1 MKKLLGILLSVS
13 IIAMLATGCP
23 TTSSSTKDKEK
34 EKTEKTETEAVSEET
49 DAPDSTTSAGEG
61 ERPQRRITSSDDVVD
76 VVIDRCKISVPD
88 YWKTKVS
95 TSAKYVAYAET
106 GEKMA
111 TLHIHTYIDTEDPV
125 TFEVLK
131 RDTDNGAMSEYFAKN
146 FASCGEVSYEEY
158 ENGEVKGYIYSGVGK
173 NQGSDLDFFAQL
185 LCFPSEKSGTWI
197 YVFVESSNNCE
208 YQYSEDFRNI
218 IDSIRFLT
226 ADEEAEIAKEKE
238 KNKDKYSYDDYV
250 SMFASGDF
258 SLVTPS
264 FKEEMDAYEA
274 FYDEYI
280 DFMKKY
286 YSGGTANLGDMLN
299 DYNKMLEKEMEW
311 AEKIDA
317 VDETTLS
324 PADDAY
330 FLMVTLRIEE
340 KLLSIYGISL
350 NF

>member
-1 MKKLLGILLSVS
+1 MKKLLGILLSIS

-23 TTSSSTKDKEK
+23 TTSSSAKNKKKD
-34 EKTEKTETEAVSEET
+34 KTEKTETEEVSKDTES
-49 DAPDSTTSAGEG
+49 PDSTTSALDD
-61 ERPQRRITSSDDVVD
+61 ERPQRRTTSSGNVVD

-88 YWKTKVS
+88 YWKTKTS
-95 TSAKYVAYAET
+95 TSEKFVAYAET
-106 GEKMA
+106 GDKVA
-111 TLHIHTYIDTEDPV
+111 LLYLHTYVDTEDPV
-125 TFEVLK
+125 TFDVLK

-158 ENGEVKGYIYSGVGK
+158 DNGEVKGYIYSGIGK
-173 NQGSDLDFFAQL
+173 NEGSDLDVFAQL

-197 YVFVESSNNCE
+197 YVFVESSENCE
-208 YQYSEDFRNI
+208 YQYTEAFEDM

-238 KNKDKYSYDDYV
+238 KNKDKYSYDDFV
-250 SMFASGDF
+250 DMFSKGDF

-286 YSGGTANLGDMLN
+286 YSGGSVNLGDMLN
-299 DYNKMLEKEMEW
+299 DYNKMIEKEMEW

-317 VDETTLS
+317 VDESTLS

-340 KLLSIYGISL
+340 KLLSIYGITF

>member
-1 MKKLLGILLSVS
+1 MKKIISVLLCLSVFG
-13 IIAMLATGCP
+13 AMALGSG
-23 TTSSSTKDKEK
+23 SSNSS
-34 EKTEKTETEAVSEET
+34 EKTEKTKETTGVEEVDTSPADNDVVPSEKDSDAV
-49 DAPDSTTSAGEG
+49 D
-61 ERPQRRITSSDDVVD
+61 RPQRSTSSDDING
-76 VVIDRCKISVPD
+76 VVIDKCKISVPD
-88 YWKTKVS
+88 YWKPKVS
-95 TSAKYVAYAET
+95 TSKKFVAYAET
-106 GEKMA
+106 GEQVAM
-111 TLHIHTYIDTEDPV
+111 LHIHTYVDTEDPV
-125 TFEVLK
+125 TLEVLK

-158 ENGEVKGYIYSGVGK
+158 DNGEIKGYIYSGTGK
-173 NQGSDLDFFAQL
+173 NQGSDLDFFAQM

-197 YVFVESSNNCE
+197 YVFVENSKNCE
-208 YQYSEDFRNI
+208 YQYSEAFRNL

-226 ADEEAEIAKEKE
+226 SDEEAEIAKEAE

-250 SMFASGDF
+250 EMFSKGDF

-286 YSGGTANLGDMLN
+286 YIGGTSNLGDMLN
-299 DYNKMLEKEMEW
+299 DYNKMIEKEMEW
-311 AEKIDA
+311 ADTIDGI
-317 VDETTLS
+317 DEGTLT

-330 FLMVTLRIEE
+330 FLMVSLRIEN
-340 KLLSIYGISL
+340 KLLSIYGISF